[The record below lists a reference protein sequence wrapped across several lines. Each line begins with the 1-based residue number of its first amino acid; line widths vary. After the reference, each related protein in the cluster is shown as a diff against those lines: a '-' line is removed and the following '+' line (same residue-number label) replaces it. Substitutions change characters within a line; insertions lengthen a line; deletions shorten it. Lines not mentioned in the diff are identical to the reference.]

1 VQVTR
6 VFLSYAEEDGSA
18 ARTLAALLGQH
29 GFDVFWYE
37 ETNRG
42 EFVATLSDE
51 LRKAD
56 RFVVLLSRHYQR
68 SDWCTKEWLT
78 AYRMAVDPKI
88 KRPVITVC
96 EVGDFDE
103 PVEPFL
109 GNYARHDLRT
119 LTEAKLAGLLATFG
133 VQAAPPDGG
142 RFRNREQELTN
153 LLNAL
158 SLSSGQDL
166 WVVAAPPRMGKSWFL
181 REVERR
187 LTAKSWGETRLL
199 DLARW
204 PELWGAPAK
213 VVVELMGVHVEPEGD
228 SLTEDEVEDIARE
241 VSKRGNNQLYLL
253 DSAERL
259 DRETAAEV
267 RSALTDV
274 YAHLVERRVRKRF
287 SMIIGTRRPDAW
299 RGLGRY
305 RRCRFRTL
313 GLSEF
318 KLEVIEDAVRA
329 GAADAEDSLVRK
341 SALLLQQ
348 ESDGLPAL
356 LLAWLDWAH
365 DANLIGIERGLRKP
379 ATFDAVTAKYVRN
392 DLLTHDVLFP
402 SGASSVPAKKALE
415 HALKVL
421 VPYRL
426 ITQSHLKF
434 HYDTD
439 EPLRDTVAAA
449 GWTMRELWTALNST
463 SLLDPRM
470 GLWRVINPP
479 IRRVLYRYYYRSDAE
494 RVTAHEEAKWCY
506 QRWTVNEAGSEQVMM
521 MKECLWHELC
531 RQLLQQPSELR
542 QALPEAAGQYAK
554 AFLSSG
560 LYDRREF
567 VECVHE
573 LLIEDHE
580 FQLTLHDHAG
590 LFQEVLSAI
599 DTAVSEG
606 T

>member
-1 VQVTR
+1 MTR
-6 VFLSYAEEDGSA
+6 VFLSYAEEDGA
-18 ARTLAALLGQH
+18 VARTLAELLEQH
-29 GFDVFWYE
+29 DFEVFRYE
-37 ETNRG
+37 KTNLG
-42 EFVATLSDE
+42 LFVQTLADE
-51 LRKAD
+51 LGRAD
-56 RFVVLLSRHYQR
+56 RFVALLSRHYQQ
-68 SDWCTKEWLT
+68 SDWCMKEWNT
-78 AYRMAVDPKI
+78 ADRLSTESKTS
-88 KRPVITVC
+88 RPVITVC
-96 EVGDFDE
+96 EVGEFDE
-103 PVEPFL
+103 PLHPFL
-109 GNYARHDLRT
+109 GNHARHDLRAA
-119 LTEAKLAGLLATFG
+119 TEAKLAAVLNTFG
-133 VQAAPPDGG
+133 VQAAPLDGG

-181 REVERR
+181 REAERR
-187 LTAKSWGETRLL
+187 LTATSWGETRLL

-204 PELWGAPAK
+204 PELWSAPAK
-213 VVVELMGVHVEPEGD
+213 VVVELMGVNVEPEGD
-228 SLTEDEVEDIARE
+228 SLTEDEIEDIARE

-259 DRETAAEV
+259 NRETAAEV
-267 RSALTDV
+267 RSALTAV
-274 YAHLVERRVRKRF
+274 YTHLVERRVRKRF
-287 SMIIGTRRPDAW
+287 SIIIGTRRPDSW

-305 RRCRFRTL
+305 TQCRFRTL

-318 KLEVIEDAVRA
+318 KLEVIEDAVRD

-365 DANLIGIERGLRKP
+365 DANLIGIERGLRK
-379 ATFDAVTAKYVRN
+379 ATTFEAVTAKYVRN

-402 SGASSVPAKKALE
+402 SGAGNALAKKALE

-434 HYDTD
+434 HFDD
-439 EPLRDTVAAA
+439 DAALRDDVTAA
-449 GWTMRELWTALNST
+449 GWDMRELWTALNAT

-470 GLWRVINPP
+470 GLWRVINSP
-479 IRRVLYRYYYRSDAE
+479 IRRVLYRFYYRSDDE

-531 RQLLQQPSELR
+531 RQLLQQPAELR
-542 QALPEAAGQYAK
+542 QALPEAAAQYAK

-580 FQLTLHDHAG
+580 FQLTLHDHVG

>member
-1 VQVTR
+1 MTK
-6 VFLSYAEEDGSA
+6 VFLSYAEEDGAA
-18 ARTLAALLGQH
+18 ARTLAALLEQH
-29 GFDVFWYE
+29 EFEVFWYE
-37 ETNRG
+37 KTNLG
-42 EFVATLSDE
+42 MFNQTLANE
-51 LRKAD
+51 LGKAD
-56 RFVVLLSRHYQR
+56 RFVALLSRHYQL
-68 SDWCTKEWLT
+68 SDWCMKEFYT
-78 AYRMAVDPKI
+78 ADRMSTDSKT

-96 EVGDFDE
+96 EAGEFDE
-103 PVEPFL
+103 PLDAFL
-109 GNYARHDLRT
+109 GNHARHDLRA
-119 LTEAKLAGLLATFG
+119 LTEAKLAGLLGTFG
-133 VQAAPPDGG
+133 VQAAPKEDG

-153 LLNAL
+153 LLNEL
-158 SLSSGQDL
+158 RLFSGQDL
-166 WVVAAPPRMGKSWFL
+166 WVVTAPPRMGKSWFL
-181 REVERR
+181 HEVERR
-187 LTAKSWGETRLL
+187 LTARSWGETRLL
-199 DLARW
+199 DLSRW
-204 PELWGAPAK
+204 PELWSAPSR
-213 VVVELMGVHVEPEGD
+213 VVVQLMGVNLVPEGD
-228 SLTEDEVEDIARE
+228 SLTEDEVEDIARA

-259 DRETAAEV
+259 DRDTAAEV

-274 YAHLVERRVRKRF
+274 YAHIVDRRLRTRF

-313 GLSEF
+313 SLSEF
-318 KLEVIEDAVRA
+318 KLEVIEDAVRD
-329 GAADAEDSLVRK
+329 GATDAEDSLVRR

-356 LLAWLDWAH
+356 LLAWLDWAQ

-379 ATFDAVTAKYVRN
+379 ATFEAVTAKYVRN

-402 SGASSVPAKKALE
+402 SGAGNLPAAKKALE
-415 HALKVL
+415 LALAVL

-426 ITQSHLKF
+426 ITKSHLKF
-434 HYDTD
+434 HHDKSEALQTGV
-439 EPLRDTVAAA
+439 TAA
-449 GWTMRELWTALNST
+449 GWTVNELWTALNST

-479 IRRVLYRYYYRSDAE
+479 IRRVLYRFYYRTDDE
-494 RVTAHEEAKWCY
+494 RITAHEDAKWCY
-506 QRWTVNEAGSEQVMM
+506 RRWTVNEAGSEQVMM

-531 RQLLQQPSELR
+531 RQLLRRPSELR
-542 QALPEAAGQYAK
+542 QALPEAAGQFAK
-554 AFLSSG
+554 EFLSSG
-560 LYDRREF
+560 LYDRQEF

-580 FQLTLHDHAG
+580 FQLALHDHTG

>member
-1 VQVTR
+1 MTR

-18 ARTLAALLGQH
+18 ARTVAALLEQH

-37 ETNRG
+37 KTNLG
-42 EFVATLSDE
+42 VFNQTLATE
-51 LRKAD
+51 LGRAD
-56 RFVVLLSRHYQR
+56 RFVALFSRRYQQ
-68 SDWCTKEWLT
+68 SDWCMKEFYT
-78 AYRMAVDPKI
+78 ADRMATDSKT

-96 EVGDFDE
+96 EVGEFDE
-103 PVEPFL
+103 PVDPFV
-109 GNYARHDLRT
+109 GNHARQDLRT
-119 LTEAKLAGLLATFG
+119 LSETRLAGLLATFG
-133 VQAAPPDGG
+133 VQAAAPEGG

-166 WVVAAPPRMGKSWFL
+166 WVVAAPPKMGKSWFL
-181 REVERR
+181 REVERG

-213 VVVELMGVHVEPEGD
+213 VVVELMGVNVVPEDD
-228 SLTEDEVEDIARE
+228 SLTEDEIEDIARE
-241 VSKRGNNQLYLL
+241 VSRRGNNQLYLL

-259 DRETAAEV
+259 DRHTAAEV

-305 RRCRFRTL
+305 RQHRFRTL

-318 KLEVIEDAVRA
+318 KLEVIEDAVRD
-329 GAADAEDSLVRK
+329 GAPDAEDSLVRK

-356 LLAWLDWAH
+356 LLAWLGWAQ

-379 ATFDAVTAKYVRN
+379 ATFDAVTGKYVKTE
-392 DLLTHDVLFP
+392 LLTRDVLFP
-402 SGASSVPAKKALE
+402 SGDGNVLAKKAVEL
-415 HALKVL
+415 ALKVL

-426 ITQSHLKF
+426 VTQSHLKF
-434 HYDTD
+434 HYDD
-439 EPLRDTVAAA
+439 DQALRDAVSAA
-449 GWTMRELWTALNST
+449 GWRLRDLWAALNSN
-463 SLLDPRM
+463 SLLEPRS

-479 IRRVLYRYYYRSDAE
+479 IRRVLYRYYYRSDGD
-494 RVTAHEEAKWCY
+494 RITAHEEAKWCY

>member
-1 VQVTR
+1 MTR

-18 ARTLAALLGQH
+18 ARRVAALLEQH
-29 GFDVFWYE
+29 SFDVFWYE
-37 ETNRG
+37 KTNLG
-42 EFVATLSDE
+42 VFNQTLATE
-51 LRKAD
+51 LGRAD
-56 RFVVLLSRHYQR
+56 RFVALFSRHYQQ
-68 SDWCTKEWLT
+68 SDWCMKEFYT
-78 AYRMAVDPKI
+78 ADRMATDTKTN
-88 KRPVITVC
+88 RPVITVC
-96 EVGDFDE
+96 DVGEFDE
-103 PVEPFL
+103 PVDPFV
-109 GNYARHDLRT
+109 GNHARQDLRT
-119 LTEAKLAGLLATFG
+119 LSETRLAGLLATFG
-133 VQAAPPDGG
+133 VQAAAAEEGG

-166 WVVAAPPRMGKSWFL
+166 WVVAAPPKMGKSWFL
-181 REVERR
+181 REVERG
-187 LTAKSWGETRLL
+187 LTAKKWGGTRLL

-213 VVVELMGVHVEPEGD
+213 VVVELMGVNVVPED
-228 SLTEDEVEDIARE
+228 DTLTEDEIEDIARE
-241 VSKRGNNQLYLL
+241 VSKRGDNQLYLL

-259 DRETAAEV
+259 DRHTAAEV

-287 SMIIGTRRPDAW
+287 SMIIGTRRPDTW

-305 RRCRFRTL
+305 RQHRFRTL
-313 GLSEF
+313 VLSEF
-318 KLEVIEDAVRA
+318 KLEVIEDAVRD
-329 GAADAEDSLVRK
+329 GSPDAEDSLVRK

-356 LLAWLDWAH
+356 LLAWLRWAQ

-379 ATFDAVTAKYVRN
+379 ATFDAVTAKYVKTE
-392 DLLTHDVLFP
+392 LLTRDVLFP
-402 SGASSVPAKKALE
+402 SGDGNVLAKKAVEL
-415 HALKVL
+415 ALKVL

-426 ITQSHLKF
+426 VTQSHLKF
-434 HYDTD
+434 HYDD
-439 EPLRDTVAAA
+439 DQALRDAVSAA
-449 GWTMRELWTALNST
+449 GWKLRDLWAALNSN
-463 SLLDPRM
+463 SLLEPRS

-479 IRRVLYRYYYRSDAE
+479 IRRVLYRYYYRSDDE
-494 RVTAHEEAKWCY
+494 RITAHEEAKWCY
-506 QRWTVNEAGSEQVMM
+506 QRWTVNEAGSEQVTM

-580 FQLTLHDHAG
+580 FQLALYDHTG

>member
-1 VQVTR
+1 MTR

-42 EFVATLSDE
+42 EWVAALSDE

-56 RFVVLLSRHYQR
+56 RFVVLLSSHYQQ
-68 SDWCTKEWLT
+68 SEWCTKEWLT

-109 GNYARHDLRT
+109 GNYARHDLRA

-153 LLNAL
+153 LLDAL

-187 LTAKSWGETRLL
+187 LTARSWGETRLL

-213 VVVELMGVHVEPEGD
+213 VVVELMGVNVEPEGD

-259 DRETAAEV
+259 DRATAAKV
-267 RSALTDV
+267 RSALTAV
-274 YAHLVERRVRKRF
+274 YTHLVERRMRKRF
-287 SMIIGTRRPDAW
+287 SVIIGTRRPNGW
-299 RGLGRY
+299 HGLGRY
-305 RRCRFRTL
+305 AQCRFITL
-313 GLSEF
+313 SLSEF
-318 KLEVIEDAVRA
+318 KLDVIEQAVRD
-329 GAADAEDSLVRK
+329 GVPDADDGLVRR
-341 SALLLQQ
+341 SAVALQR

-356 LLAWLDWAH
+356 LSAWMDWAYK
-365 DANLIGIERGLRKP
+365 ANLIGIERGLRKSS
-379 ATFDAVTAKYVRN
+379 TFDAVTAKYVRT

-402 SGASSVPAKKALE
+402 SGVTNAPAAKEALD
-415 HALKVL
+415 HALKAL
-421 VPYRL
+421 APYRL

-434 HYDTD
+434 HYDSD
-439 EPLRDTVAAA
+439 EALRDDATSA
-449 GWTMRELWTALNST
+449 GWNMRELWAALNST
-463 SLLDPRM
+463 SLLEPRSS
-470 GLWRVINPP
+470 LWRVINPP
-479 IRRVLYRYYYRSDAE
+479 IRRVLYRYYYRTDGE
-494 RVTAHEEAKWCY
+494 RASAHEGAKWCY
-506 QRWTVNEAGSEQVMM
+506 QKWTVNQAGSEQVVMM
-521 MKECLWHELC
+521 VECLWHELC
-531 RQLLQQPSELR
+531 GQLLQQPSRLHET
-542 QALPEAAGQYAK
+542 LPETAGQLAK
-554 AFLSSG
+554 DFLNSD
-560 LYDRREF
+560 LYDPREF
-567 VECVHE
+567 AECVHE
-573 LLIEDHE
+573 LLIDDHE
-580 FQLTLHDHAG
+580 FQLTLHDHTG